1 MKKTKHITSVED
13 LVAST
18 ESLVRDSNN
27 YVLFR
32 GQPNNDPL
40 RPRVAR
46 HNPNKD
52 TTSLEIKMIKE
63 FRRRLARERD
73 IAAMDDWDI
82 LIYAQHHGLSTR
94 LLDWTTNPLFALWFA
109 CTEYKSSS
117 DGYIFLLLTKDE
129 DLLDTSV
136 EKDPFKI
143 KKKSYVVKPNVNN
156 SRIKAQSGWFTV
168 HRYSQ
173 EAKQFVD
180 LHKNTSI
187 KGNIL
192 MKGIPQN
199 KKLDILKTLDKLGVN
214 EESVYQGPEGTAKHI
229 NWLYRDDL

>member
-1 MKKTKHITSVED
+1 MKNDQYITSVEE

-18 ESLVRDSNN
+18 ESLVRESSD

-32 GQPNNDPL
+32 GQSNNMPL
-40 RPRVAR
+40 VPKVAR
-46 HNPNKD
+46 ADPYKN
-52 TTSLEIKMIKE
+52 TTALEVKMLKE

-73 IAAMDDWDI
+73 IAAMDDWD
-82 LIYAQHHGLSTR
+82 LLVYAQHHGLTTR

-109 CTEYKSSS
+109 CSDYKSTS
-117 DGYIFLLLTKDE
+117 DGYIFLLIAKDE
-129 DLLDTSV
+129 SLLDTLV

-143 KKKSYVVKPNVNN
+143 KKTYVVKPNVNN

-168 HRYSQ
+168 HRFSE

-187 KGNIL
+187 EGNIL

-214 EESVYQGPEGTAKHI
+214 EETVYPGPEGTAKHI
-229 NWLYRDDL
+229 NWLHRDDL